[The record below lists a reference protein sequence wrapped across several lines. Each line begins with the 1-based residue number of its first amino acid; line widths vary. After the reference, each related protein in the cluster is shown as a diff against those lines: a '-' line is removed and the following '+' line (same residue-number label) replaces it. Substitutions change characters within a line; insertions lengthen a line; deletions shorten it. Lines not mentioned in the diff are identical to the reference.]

1 MRNFEFDHLCAA
13 AAAAGASRRAV
24 TLAAVSAAALLVL
37 IGAPDTL
44 VAPATAQS
52 ASAQSAERS
61 AATPSG
67 EAALPGPTDIDPIDE
82 TRLGE
87 VLAASR
93 GSVVLVNLWATWCA
107 PCLKEIPEL
116 VELEHDLGPRG
127 LRLIGISLDDV
138 GSEGKIREF
147 RDRWFPEFRTFYVT
161 DEDWYKLV
169 GMIDT
174 QWSSILPTTFVI
186 DRSGARVATVTGGQ
200 NYAAFEE
207 AVSPHL

>member
-1 MRNFEFDHLCAA
+1 MRNFGLDHL
-13 AAAAGASRRAV
+13 
-24 TLAAVSAAALLVL
+24 
-37 IGAPDTL
+37 
-44 VAPATAQS
+44 
-52 ASAQSAERS
+52 RS
-61 AATPSG
+61 AATAAGSLRRAVGLAAMSSAAWLAVIDAPGTLVTPAAAQSAAG
-67 EAALPGPTDIDPIDE
+67 SPATLPAAALTGPADIDPVDE
-82 TRLGE
+82 TRFGE
-87 VLAASR
+87 VLEANR

-138 GSEGKIREF
+138 GSEDKIREF

-186 DRSGARVATVTGGQ
+186 DRSGALVDTVTGGQ
-200 NYAAFEE
+200 NYAAFEA
-207 AVSPHL
+207 AVTPHL